1 MPLSV
6 LVLDDDQDL
15 REVLGDLLALLG
27 AGCVKARSVADLR
40 SQREAAL
47 RSSVAILDVNL
58 GADVPSGLDAYRW
71 LRDEGFAGKVLFLTG
86 HARGHPLVA
95 RARESGVEVREK
107 PIDIGDVK
115 NLLAGAQ
122 S

>member
-6 LVLDDDQDL
+6 LLLDDDQDL
-15 REVLGDLLALLG
+15 REVLGELLALLG
-27 AGCVKARSVADLR
+27 VGCVQAHSVASLV

-47 RSSVAILDVNL
+47 RCAVAILDVNL
-58 GADVPSGLDAYRW
+58 GAGVASGLDAYRW

-95 RARESGVEVREK
+95 SARDSGVEVMEK
-107 PIDIGDVK
+107 PIDIHDVQD
-115 NLLAGAQ
+115 LLARAQ